1 MKQMKSDFNYVTPA
15 QAVYFGRGKLTQL
28 GEVVAGLSWGRL
40 LLCTSPSL
48 RAGGHVATLEQT
60 LGKRLVAI
68 YDRTQSHV
76 LDAQRDEAVA
86 LARMHHIDAVIGLGG
101 GSPIGLAKAVSWAFE
116 ENRTDPIA
124 SMAQA
129 RVPVIAIPST
139 YAGSEMTP
147 VFGVTHTTE
156 TPARK
161 VTVKDGRIAPRL
173 VIYDAKLTDTLPAG
187 LTAGTG
193 INALAHCIEAMYSIT
208 RNPLSSAAALEGV
221 RLIAQALPRCVENG
235 RDEDARDSM
244 LRGAHLAGVALAS
257 VAMALHHGLCHV
269 LGGSAGVAHGVANA
283 IILPHAMRFNLEV
296 AAPELARAA
305 EMMGVARVNQNDVAL
320 AQTAIER
327 VEALIRAVGLPQRLR
342 AVNVPEASL
351 PELARL
357 ALNTSAV
364 KSNPRPVADAAQI
377 EAIFRAAY

>member
-1 MKQMKSDFNYVTPA
+1 MKSEFNYVTQA
-15 QAVYFGRGKLTQL
+15 QAVYFGRGTLTQF
-28 GEVVAGLSWGRL
+28 GDMVAGLGWGRL

-48 RAGGHVATLEQT
+48 RTGGYIAKLEQA

-76 LDAQRDEAVA
+76 LDTQRDEALA
-86 LARMHHIDAVIGLGG
+86 LARTHNIDAVIGLGG

-116 ENRTDPIA
+116 DNRTDPLSA
-124 SMAQA
+124 TTQP
-129 RVPVIAIPST
+129 RVPVIALPST

-161 VTVKDGRIAPRL
+161 VTVKDGRIVPRL
-173 VIYDAKLTDTLPAG
+173 VVYDTELTHTLPAI

-193 INALAHCIEAMYSIT
+193 INALAHCIEALYSIT
-208 RNPLSSAAALEGV
+208 RNPVSSAVALEGI
-221 RLIAQALPRCVENG
+221 RLIAQALPRCVEDG
-235 RDEDARDSM
+235 RDEDARHSM

-257 VAMALHHGLCHV
+257 VTMALHHGLCHV
-269 LGGSAGVAHGVANA
+269 LGGSVGVAHGVANA

-296 AAPELARAA
+296 AAPELARVA
-305 EMMGVARVNQNDVAL
+305 EALGVARGNQNNAAL
-320 AQTAIER
+320 AEAAIER

-342 AVNVPEASL
+342 DVNVPEVSL
-351 PELARL
+351 PGLARL
-357 ALNTSAV
+357 ALNNSAV
-364 KSNPRPVADAAQI
+364 KSNPRLVTDVAQI
-377 EAIFRAAY
+377 ETIFRAVY

>member
-1 MKQMKSDFNYVTPA
+1 MEQTTTEFNYVTQA

-28 GEVVAGLSWGRL
+28 GEVVAGLGGRRL

-48 RAGGHVATLEQT
+48 RAGGHVALLEQS
-60 LGKRLVAI
+60 LGERLVAI

-76 LDAQRDEAVA
+76 LDTQRDEALA
-86 LARMHHIDAVIGLGG
+86 LARTQTIDVVIGLGG

-116 ENRTDPIA
+116 ENRTGPT
-124 SMAQA
+124 SPLTPP
-129 RVPVIAIPST
+129 RVPVIAVPST

-161 VTVKDGRIAPRL
+161 VTVKDSRIAPRM
-173 VIYDAKLTDTLPAG
+173 VVYDAELTHSLPAS

-193 INALAHCIEAMYSIT
+193 LNALAHCIEALYSIT
-208 RNPLSSAAALEGV
+208 RHPLSSAAAIEGL

-235 RDEDARDSM
+235 HDGEARDVM

-257 VAMALHHGLCHV
+257 VTMALHHGLCHV
-269 LGGSAGVAHGVANA
+269 LGGSAGVAHGTANA
-283 IILPHAMRFNLEV
+283 ILLPHAMRFNLAV
-296 AAPELARAA
+296 AAPSLARVA
-305 EMMGVARVNQNDVAL
+305 EALGLARGNQNDTNRAEAAIDFVA
-320 AQTAIER
+320 E
-327 VEALIRAVGLPQRLR
+327 LIQKVGLPQKLR
-342 AVNVPEASL
+342 EVGVPKSAL

-357 ALNTSAV
+357 ALNNSAV
-364 KSNPRPVADAAQI
+364 MSNPRPITEAAQI
-377 EAIFRAAY
+377 EALFHAAY